1 MIIKKILISFIL
13 CLIAQVQAYTQSDL
27 RVGIGLRTIEADDQY
42 CDESFIAGYES
53 AGGHWSGSLTKIESL
68 TGAGME
74 DTSLSGGYDLL
85 TWNSGGDPTYNQL
98 ALGLNSSRGL
108 QYFIPAGSNLYRL
121 QSNTRPLLDQ
131 IICGAGYDSNNTGY
145 SCEFWDRDPYRWD
158 DTVIRIVKGGTQFTI
173 TKVIR
178 VSSTVIGIRFSGDSL
193 NVNGFEHGF
202 PIRIVGL
209 SGTDISPLPSGLYY
223 PTYGSGGYLIFSI
236 NTSSGTI
243 GAEQAPSAGT
253 IKTGTADN
261 RILIRTS
268 HWNYPFNGY
277 AYTIFGVTG
286 FTNNPNRPFPIFT
299 QNNDGYGDK
308 FEVVYDIGSGSYT
321 GGGRVSNSTQSYT
334 TPYIAGK
341 IAFIKDSVEHLLR
354 RPCSWW
360 EARYRARMTAS
371 ENGTYHVYNGYG
383 RINVLKAIRYRGN
396 IPGDGHST
404 LKIGK
409 VRLERTAAG
418 VVLQFDLVQNATHYI
433 IFNNGTPIDTITAAS
448 YLDYGV
454 YPVSRTNSRVPNK
467 YSYVALRD
475 NLMSEESV
483 PVVLPYYYY
492 KKMRIK

>member
-1 MIIKKILISFIL
+1 MIIKKILMSFMF
-13 CLIAQVQAYTQSDL
+13 CLIAQVAYTQSDL
-27 RVGIGLRTIEADDQY
+27 RIGIGLRTIEADDQY

-68 TGAGME
+68 SPAAME

-85 TWNSGGDPTYNQL
+85 TWNSGGDPTYIQL

-108 QYFIPAGSNLYRL
+108 QYFIPAGSNLYRYR
-121 QSNTRPLLDQ
+121 SHTRPLLDQ

-178 VSSTVIGIRFSGDSL
+178 ISSTSIGIRFSGDSL

-209 SGTDISPLPSGLYY
+209 TGTDISPLPSGLYY

-243 GAEQAPSAGT
+243 GLEQTPSAGT

-277 AYTIFGVTG
+277 AYAIFGVTG
-286 FTNNPNRPFPIFT
+286 FANNPNRSFPIYT
-299 QNNDGYGDK
+299 QNVDGYGDK
-308 FEVVYDIGSGSYT
+308 FEVIHDIGTGSYT
-321 GGGRVSNSTQSYT
+321 GGGRVSNNSQSYA

-341 IAFIKDSVEHLLR
+341 LAFIKDSIENQR
-354 RPCSWW
+354 GRPCSWW

-371 ENGTYHVYNGYG
+371 EGGVYDQYSGYG
-383 RINVLKAIRYRGN
+383 RVNVLSAINYIGE
-396 IPGDGHST
+396 IPTDPNGIIGDFSAITYSRVGD
-404 LKIGK
+404 
-409 VRLERTAAG
+409 
-418 VVLQFDLVQNATHYI
+418 QLVIFFQPITNATHYEI
-433 IFNNGTPIDTITAAS
+433 YNNNNLIHTLAAS
-448 YLDYGV
+448 LFGGYSVIELY
-454 YPVSRTNSRVPNK
+454 RTK
-467 YSYVALRD
+467 RD
-475 NLMSEESV
+475 NPMKIWVRAYRDKEYSESYKV
-483 PVVLPYYYY
+483 TIPYYKYG
-492 KKMRIK
+492 KIRVR

>member
-1 MIIKKILISFIL
+1 MKKTLSIFLIFISTILA
-13 CLIAQVQAYTQSDL
+13 AQSSI
-27 RVGIGLRTIEADDQY
+27 RVGIGLRTVEADDPY

-53 AGGHWSGSLTKIESL
+53 AGGHWSGDLTVQEVISGEGL
-68 TGAGME
+68 E
-74 DTSLSGGYDLL
+74 DTALANDYDML
-85 TWNSGGDPTYNQL
+85 TWNSGGDYAWNQ
-98 ALGLNSSRGL
+98 AGLGLNCSRGL

-173 TKVIR
+173 TNVIR
-178 VSSTVIGIRFSGDSL
+178 ISSTQIGIRFAGDSL

-209 SGTDISPLPSGLYY
+209 TGTDISPLPSGLYY

-243 GAEQAPSAGT
+243 GLEQTPSTGT

-268 HWNYPFNGY
+268 HWNFPFNGY

-286 FTNNPNRPFPIFT
+286 FTNNPNRPFPIYT
-299 QNNDGYGDK
+299 QNADGYGDK
-308 FEVVYDIGSGSYT
+308 FEVIHDVGSGSYT
-321 GGGRVSNSTQSYT
+321 GGGQVSNSSQSYA

-341 IAFIKDSVEHLLR
+341 LAFIKDSVENLLGR
-354 RPCSWW
+354 YCSWW

-371 ENGTYHVYNGYG
+371 ENGIYDPVSGYG
-383 RINVLKAIRYRGN
+383 RINVLRAIRYRAP
-396 IPGDGHST
+396 IPGDPHAVT
-404 LKIGK
+404 RIGK
-409 VRLERTAAG
+409 IKAERLG
-418 VVLQFDLVQNATHYI
+418 KNVLINFDLVENATQYRVYC
-433 IFNNGTPIDTITAAS
+433 NGTPIDTIEART
-448 YLDYGV
+448 YINYGL
-454 YPVSRTNSRVPNK
+454 YPLNRTNSRSPNK
-467 YSYVALRD
+467 YTYTAMRD
-475 NLMSEESV
+475 NVESLESEPAV
-483 PVVLPYYYY
+483 MPYYYY